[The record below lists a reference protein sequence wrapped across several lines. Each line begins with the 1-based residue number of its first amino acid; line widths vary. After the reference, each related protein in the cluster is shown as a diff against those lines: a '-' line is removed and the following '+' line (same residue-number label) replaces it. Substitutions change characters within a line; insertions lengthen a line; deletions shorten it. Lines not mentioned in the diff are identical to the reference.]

1 MEDNADKRRKSSLP
15 KNRPPSNAGAKA
27 TGAPTAA
34 AADAHASSASSQ
46 KPGFRGSNRESDA
59 SSAPDVSTGQPRVT
73 PVVDGTDGR
82 QHAPEDVTFKPNTDT
97 KVTSAA
103 PSTHVDRP
111 PSADPSKAPNTTT
124 APVDTSSRSDHR
136 SVAATRTPSD
146 TSWARN
152 SGRSRKKRRRRNLK
166 SSLSSASSTS
176 SRTSKQGLGE
186 GERKAG
192 GAPSTSKPGQNANRA
207 APQDHAAGITLPG
220 PQWSTG
226 TGGVFT
232 GNYDDPTPIKQRGT
246 KAKNWADAQGRN
258 TSAADP
264 MTMASYEQSRAS
276 SAKEPAAP
284 ETAPERGVDAAGP
297 PDGKAGNLAVVPE
310 TFTNEGKTS
319 QRGVFTGNYDDSTP
333 IKQRG
338 TKAKNWADAQ
348 GRKTSAADPMT
359 MASYK
364 QSRASSAKE
373 PAAPETAPASQRGV
387 DAAGLPDG
395 KAGNLAVVPETFT
408 NEGKTS
414 QQRHGDVFAT
424 MTATSYGSQDERPA
438 SHGAVPAG
446 SAGVAAP
453 EGHLV
458 PEAPLGQKVVDG
470 AAGPSAHKDGDSEA
484 VFRAVLP
491 TNPALPKAEA
501 LTSPRKVI
509 EEQEPDQPPTAFT
522 GQQGT
527 SHPAPSG
534 REQEDRTGWRKR
546 WRNGNKAMEESGVSE
561 VHVGSTRGALKSSFA
576 TQGHSWS
583 FYPLNVSFVTEE
595 EMRKECLVY
604 GSVVCLSSVLFS
616 MLVAFLLLAF
626 FPNRALTPLVCA
638 TAECV
643 AARDYLASLI
653 NTSRDTCGD
662 FYGYV
667 CDSWIARRKD
677 AGSFLGDSMTASL
690 ASINESLWRKN
701 AEGDSPDL
709 RLARRVY
716 QVCRRY
722 MSGSSDTATLR
733 ETLESARKL
742 LSWALI
748 RDCRDYHALV
758 ALLVRTSLLV
768 GFHTVL
774 VTELFGE
781 NGRTVLRF
789 TCGRSLVRKLATAGK
804 RIDLQ
809 ATLRTIVG
817 HDFKDIHTILEVDEL
832 AGGNLDGPDCAAS
845 VEQADVVGPLSL
857 FVGGIVPGV
866 DANSWAQAVEEV
878 LASSGENASQ
888 FSDSAVASGAAGF
901 RRAFLS
907 VVSAGGVEV
916 SALYLATHLDVE
928 IVSLELSRRHSDS
941 EGAARICVALC
952 RRPLAHSWSSLV
964 AKMLNVRGSEE
975 PLWTMFDQ
983 IKAMAH
989 ETTMFAWLPEV
1000 MRRVAAGKISGVN
1013 LEVASEDVSSNSA
1026 RTGDATDPYA
1036 SLLATSEERNAT
1048 FVELFVR
1055 AMSVAHGLR
1064 IRSPPTRSQC
1074 AVSQLEERHE
1084 VAYLS
1089 ATSSMVVPTLYRR
1102 APLLY
1107 ATSVPPHFNY
1117 ATVGA
1122 VLATRIVDVVAP
1134 DLGTEVGQGTSQ
1146 HADVWWA
1153 RAAWRQFNA
1162 SALCLQRLHE
1172 RLGLRHR
1179 ASGGEPQRRDMLLR
1193 AQGLRL
1199 AYDAL
1204 VASLGPVVSDAH
1216 LRAHWHEAQVVFFVR
1231 FCLLSC
1237 DADQHRQ
1244 AALSSRARCLV
1255 PLHNMPE
1262 FGAAFECA
1270 SREDFVTEQCVA

>member
-1 MEDNADKRRKSSLP
+1 MKDKADKSKKSSLT

-27 TGAPTAA
+27 TGALTAA
-34 AADAHASSASSQ
+34 TADAHAFNASLQ
-46 KPGFRGSNRESDA
+46 KLGFRGSNQESDA
-59 SSAPDVSTGQPRVT
+59 CSAPGVSAEQPRVT
-73 PVVDGTDGR
+73 PVTDGIAFGPSLLLSGSAA
-82 QHAPEDVTFKPNTDT
+82 QKHAAEDVTFKPNTDT
-97 KVTSAA
+97 KMASAA
-103 PSTHVDRP
+103 PLTHVYRP
-111 PSADPSKAPNTTT
+111 PSAGASKAPNTAG
-124 APVDTSSRSDHR
+124 APVDTSSRADHR

-146 TSWARN
+146 APWARN
-152 SGRSRKKRRRRNLK
+152 SGRSKKKRGRRNSK
-166 SSLSSASSTS
+166 SSLSSASSTP
-176 SRTSKQGLGE
+176 SRTPKQGPGE

-192 GAPSTSKPGQNANRA
+192 DAPSTPKSSRNANRA
-207 APQDHAAGITLPG
+207 APQDHASGIPLSSH
-220 PQWSTG
+220 QSSTG
-226 TGGVFT
+226 TVLG
-232 GNYDDPTPIKQRGT
+232 
-246 KAKNWADAQGRN
+246 
-258 TSAADP
+258 
-264 MTMASYEQSRAS
+264 
-276 SAKEPAAP
+276 
-284 ETAPERGVDAAGP
+284 
-297 PDGKAGNLAVVPE
+297 
-310 TFTNEGKTS
+310 
-319 QRGVFTGNYDDSTP
+319 GVFTGNYDDSTP
-333 IKQRG
+333 PKQ
-338 TKAKNWADAQ
+338 TEAKAKNWADAQ
-348 GRKTSAADPMT
+348 GTKGSAADLVIVAPPT
-359 MASYK
+359 SHK
-364 QSRASSAKE
+364 QLPASSAKE
-373 PAAPETAPASQRGV
+373 HAAPETAPPSQRGV
-387 DAAGLPDG
+387 DAAAPPDG
-395 KAGNLAVVPETFT
+395 EAGNLAVVPGPLT
-408 NEGKTS
+408 NAGETS
-414 QQRHGDVFAT
+414 QQRHGNVFAT
-424 MTATSYGSQDERPA
+424 MTATSYGSQDERSA
-438 SHGAVPAG
+438 SHGAAPAG
-446 SAGVAAP
+446 SVGVVAP

-470 AAGPSAHKDGDSEA
+470 AVGPSAHKDGDSEA
-484 VFRAVLP
+484 VLRDVLP
-491 TNPALPKAEA
+491 ANPALPMAEA
-501 LTSPRKVI
+501 LTSPQKVI
-509 EEQEPDQPPTAFT
+509 EEREPDQPPTAFT

-527 SHPAPSG
+527 SHPAQSG

-546 WRNGNKAMEESGVSE
+546 WRSGNKATEESGVSE
-561 VHVGSTRGALKSSFA
+561 VHVGSTRGALKSSFG
-576 TQGHSWS
+576 TQGQYWS
-583 FYPLNVSFVTEE
+583 FYPLNVTFVTEAE
-595 EMRKECLVY
+595 TRRECLVY
-604 GSVVCLSSVLFS
+604 GSMVCVSSVLFS
-616 MLVAFLLLAF
+616 VLVAVLILAF
-626 FPNRALTPLVCA
+626 FPNRAMTPPVCV
-638 TAECV
+638 TTECV

-653 NTSRDTCGD
+653 NTSRDACGD

-667 CDSWIARRKD
+667 CDSWIAKRKD

-701 AEGDSPDL
+701 AEGDSRDL

-716 QVCRRY
+716 QACRRY

-748 RDCRDYHALV
+748 RDCRDYHGLV

-789 TCGRSLVRKLATAGK
+789 TCGRSLVRKLTTAGK

-817 HDFKDIHTILEVDEL
+817 DDSEDIPTILEVDEL

-866 DANSWAQAVEEV
+866 NANSWAEAAEEV
-878 LASSGENASQ
+878 LASSGVNASQ
-888 FSDSAVASGAAGF
+888 FSDFAVASGAAGF
-901 RRAFLS
+901 RRAFLD

-928 IVSLELSRRHSDS
+928 IVSLEMSRRHSDS
-941 EGAARICVALC
+941 EGAARFCVALS
-952 RRPLAHSWSSLV
+952 RRPLAHSWPSLV
-964 AKMLNVRGSEE
+964 AKILNVRGSEE
-975 PLWTMFDQ
+975 ALRSMFDQ
-983 IKAMAH
+983 IKATAH
-989 ETTMFAWLPEV
+989 ETTMFAWLPES

-1013 LEVASEDVSSNSA
+1013 LAVASEDVSSKSA
-1026 RTGDATDPYA
+1026 RTGNATDPYA
-1036 SLLATSEERNAT
+1036 SLIANSEERNAT
-1048 FVELFVR
+1048 FVELFVK
-1055 AMSVAHGLR
+1055 AMSIAHGLR
-1064 IRSPPTRSQC
+1064 IRSPPTRSQS

-1089 ATSSMVVPTLYRR
+1089 ATSSIVVPTLYRR

-1107 ATSVPPHFNY
+1107 ATGVPSHFNY

-1134 DLGTEVGQGTSQ
+1134 AIGMEMGQGTSP
-1146 HADVWWA
+1146 HADVWWT

-1162 SALCLQRLHE
+1162 SALCLQRLHG

-1179 ASGGEPQRRDMLLR
+1179 SSGGELQRRDVLLR
-1193 AQGLRL
+1193 VQGLRL

-1204 VASLGPVVSDAH
+1204 VASLGPVASNVH
-1216 LRAHWHEAQVVFFVR
+1216 LRAHWHEAQAVFFVR

-1237 DADQHRQ
+1237 DADEHRQ

-1262 FGAAFECA
+1262 FGAAFDCV

>member
-1 MEDNADKRRKSSLP
+1 MEDNADKRKKSSLT

-34 AADAHASSASSQ
+34 AADAHAFNASLQ
-46 KPGFRGSNRESDA
+46 KQGFRGSNRGSDA
-59 SSAPDVSTGQPRVT
+59 NSAPGVSTGQPRVT
-73 PVVDGTDGR
+73 PVADGTAFGPSLFLSGSAAKK
-82 QHAPEDVTFKPNTDT
+82 HAAEDVTFKPNTDT
-97 KVTSAA
+97 KLASAA
-103 PSTHVDRP
+103 PLTHVYRP
-111 PSADPSKAPNTTT
+111 PSAGASKAPNTTG
-124 APVDTSSRSDHR
+124 APVDTSSLADHR

-146 TSWARN
+146 ASWARN
-152 SGRSRKKRRRRNLK
+152 SGRSRKKRRKRNLK

-176 SRTSKQGLGE
+176 SRTSKQGPGE
-186 GERKAG
+186 GERKVG
-192 GAPSTSKPGQNANRA
+192 DAPSTSTPGRIANRA
-207 APQDHAAGITLPG
+207 APQDHAAGITLSSH
-220 PQWSTG
+220 QWSTG
-226 TGGVFT
+226 TG
-232 GNYDDPTPIKQRGT
+232 
-246 KAKNWADAQGRN
+246 
-258 TSAADP
+258 
-264 MTMASYEQSRAS
+264 
-276 SAKEPAAP
+276 
-284 ETAPERGVDAAGP
+284 
-297 PDGKAGNLAVVPE
+297 
-310 TFTNEGKTS
+310 
-319 QRGVFTGNYDDSTP
+319 GVFTGNYDDSTP

-348 GRKTSAADPMT
+348 GRKRSADDPMT

-364 QSRASSAKE
+364 QLRASSAKE
-373 PAAPETAPASQRGV
+373 HSAPETAPASQRGV
-387 DAAGLPDG
+387 DAAGPPDG
-395 KAGNLAVVPETFT
+395 KAGNLAVVPGTFT
-408 NEGKTS
+408 NEGETS
-414 QQRHGDVFAT
+414 QQRHGNVFAT
-424 MTATSYGSQDERPA
+424 MTATSYGSVGERSA
-438 SHGAVPAG
+438 SHGAVPAE
-446 SAGVAAP
+446 SAGVVAP

-458 PEAPLGQKVVDG
+458 PEAPLGQKVVD
-470 AAGPSAHKDGDSEA
+470 AAVGPSARKDGDSEA
-484 VFRAVLP
+484 VLRAVLP

-509 EEQEPDQPPTAFT
+509 EEREPDQPPMAFT

-534 REQEDRTGWRKR
+534 REQKDRTGWRKR
-546 WRNGNKAMEESGVSE
+546 WRSGNRAMEESGASE
-561 VHVGSTRGALKSSFA
+561 VHAGSTRGARKSSFG
-576 TQGHSWS
+576 TQGQSWS
-583 FYPLNVSFVTEE
+583 FYPLNVTFVTEE
-595 EMRKECLVY
+595 DTKKECLVY
-604 GSVVCLSSVLFS
+604 GCVVCFSSVLFS
-616 MLVAFLLLAF
+616 VLVAFLILAF
-626 FPNRALTPLVCA
+626 FPNRALTPLVCV
-638 TAECV
+638 TTECV

-653 NTSRDTCGD
+653 NTSRDACGD

-677 AGSFLGDSMTASL
+677 AGSFLGDSVTASL

-709 RLARRVY
+709 RLVRRVY

-722 MSGSSDTATLR
+722 MSGSSNTATLR

-748 RDCRDYHALV
+748 RDCRDYRGLV

-781 NGRTVLRF
+781 NGRTALRF
-789 TCGRSLVRKLATAGK
+789 TCGRSLVRKLTTVGK

-817 HDFKDIHTILEVDEL
+817 DEFKDIPTILEVDEL

-866 DANSWAQAVEEV
+866 NANSWAEAVEEV
-878 LASSGENASQ
+878 LASSGENASL
-888 FSDSAVASGAAGF
+888 FSDFAVASGAAGF
-901 RRAFLS
+901 RRAFLD
-907 VVSAGGVEV
+907 VVSAGGIEV

-941 EGAARICVALC
+941 EGAARFCLALS

-964 AKMLNVRGSEE
+964 AKILNVRGSEE
-975 PLWTMFDQ
+975 ALRTMFHQ
-983 IKAMAH
+983 IKATAH
-989 ETTMFAWLPEV
+989 ETTMFAWLPEA

-1013 LEVASEDVSSNSA
+1013 LAVASEDVSSNSA
-1026 RTGDATDPYA
+1026 RTGNATDPYA
-1036 SLLATSEERNAT
+1036 SLIANSEERNAT
-1048 FVELFVR
+1048 FVELFVK
-1055 AMSVAHGLR
+1055 AMSIAHGLR
-1064 IRSPPTRSQC
+1064 IRSPPTRSQS

-1107 ATSVPPHFNY
+1107 ATGVPSHFNY

-1134 DLGTEVGQGTSQ
+1134 ALGIEMVGFSAASHSVMSWGQGTSQ
-1146 HADVWWA
+1146 HADLWWT

-1172 RLGLRHR
+1172 RLGLRYGS
-1179 ASGGEPQRRDMLLR
+1179 SGGELQRRDMLLR

-1204 VASLGPVVSDAH
+1204 VASLRPVASNVH

-1262 FGAAFECA
+1262 FGAAFDCV